1 MKKIQLIK
9 QHDERDCGAA
19 CLSMILGYYG
29 RKISVSAAKRA
40 IKVDR
45 NGANIYG
52 IMDGAEQYHLISD
65 AFEESSQ
72 EAWDNI
78 SSGEYSFPFII
89 RILNDHVYEHFVVA
103 SGIEKREKYPIS
115 AWRGI
120 ALRMK
125 ELIKPNMRVSI
136 KGYLSQKQTDEGL
149 YLEVT
154 AEEFQVAY
162 QNGIIRP
169 LRRTE
174 STQKH
179 ESEEKKQIIDTSYEK
194 NESTNSM
201 NNNE

>member
-1 MKKIQLIK
+1 MNHVFISGFVENAPEL
-9 QHDERDCGAA
+9 
-19 CLSMILGYYG
+19 LSRENEI
-29 RKISVSAAKRA
+29 
-40 IKVDR
+40 
-45 NGANIYG
+45 
-52 IMDGAEQYHLISD
+52 
-65 AFEESSQ
+65 
-72 EAWDNI
+72 
-78 SSGEYSFPFII
+78 P
-89 RILNDHVYEHFVVA
+89 HVVMSLTVIHRTA